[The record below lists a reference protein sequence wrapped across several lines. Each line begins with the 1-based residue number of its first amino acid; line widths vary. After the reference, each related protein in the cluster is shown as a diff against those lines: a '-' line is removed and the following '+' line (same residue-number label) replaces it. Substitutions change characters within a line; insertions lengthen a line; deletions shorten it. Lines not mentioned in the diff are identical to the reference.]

1 MGRFKSFTV
10 RPLKPSFTKRAIEVW
25 TTQLVNQF
33 GDRSTRRASAA
44 EWLDVTRRTI
54 DAWCS
59 ASDPRVISAEML
71 MELAVGATIH
81 QAPVVGA
88 DMIYDVVT
96 EDGEII
102 TTQRDVGLAAYVA
115 DLKGHQVLRRDGRP
129 LQMTEEQKV
138 RSRLRRIIASG
149 HLTLSQLSGW
159 LCRDDYGVVDRIV
172 ELRSRKY
179 PHVHDFAVDR
189 IDREIKHGY
198 DSGWEWVGAAA

>member
-1 MGRFKSFTV
+1 MGRYRSFTV
-10 RPLKPSFTKRAIEVW
+10 RPPKPTFTKRGIEIW
-25 TTQLVNQF
+25 TTQLVNTF
-33 GDRSTRRASAA
+33 GDRAERRDEAA
-44 EWLDVTRRTI
+44 EWLDVSRRTI

-81 QAPVVGA
+81 QAPVIEV
-88 DMIYDVVT
+88 DMIYDVVSY
-96 EDGEII
+96 DGEII

-115 DLKGHQVLRRDGRP
+115 DLRGYQVVRRDGRP
-129 LQMTEEQKV
+129 VQMTEEQHV
-138 RSRLRRIIASG
+138 RSRLRKIIASG

-179 PHVHDFAVDR
+179 PTVHDFPSTGSTAKLSTDT
-189 IDREIKHGY
+189 ILG
-198 DSGWEWVGAAA
+198 GNG